1 MKSIKKLKSTG
12 KAVAGSALLV
22 GATLTGAAGLASAS
36 SHNMDDSGSMDL
48 GDYPTPFVNEDG
60 EVDTTVVV
68 GEQAATADVVGAI
81 NVAGSLGNAAFM
93 EEEVN
98 VDVSGATASW
108 SAENG
113 IALDRQNSP
122 VFYPRDTDTEESR
135 LDGQDIQDLEDVT
148 VQSADNEDV
157 EFEHDLRVGSQ
168 TQAFNSDRGD
178 VDDPVLHVE
187 NPTSPEVGNSD
198 EYLLQGEVE
207 MDETVDF
214 TATDNGNANANADE
228 VFEDGDELELFG
240 QTYTY
245 SDESTGDEL
254 VLYGSS

>member
-36 SHNMDDSGSMDL
+36 SHNMDSGSMDL
-48 GDYPTPFVNEDG
+48 GDYPMPFVNEDG
-60 EVDTTVVV
+60 EVDTTIVV

-113 IALDRQNSP
+113 ETLNRRNSDIFFGEGTTTGQ
-122 VFYPRDTDTEESR
+122 VRF
-135 LDGQDIQDLEDVT
+135 DGQDINALETTT
-148 VQSADNEDV
+148 VRSEDNEEV
-157 EFEHDLRVGSQ
+157 ELEHDLRVGDRSQ
-168 TQAFNSDRGD
+168 VFSSDNGD
-178 VDDPVLHVE
+178 VDDPVLHV
-187 NPTSPEVGNSD
+187 
-198 EYLLQGEVE
+198 
-207 MDETVDF
+207 
-214 TATDNGNANANADE
+214 
-228 VFEDGDELELFG
+228 
-240 QTYTY
+240 
-245 SDESTGDEL
+245 
-254 VLYGSS
+254 